1 MHSLPLYQ
9 KFSLAW
15 YFNRYHKIPFMKRIY
30 FLLACTLMTV
40 MAMAQNSGGA
50 DVNVDIT
57 KTDSSAGGFPWLWV
71 IGAIVFIILLVSL
84 LSGRGGTDRV
94 VEKKTIIKE

>member
-1 MHSLPLYQ
+1 
-9 KFSLAW
+9 
-15 YFNRYHKIPFMKRIY
+15 MKRIS
-30 FLLACTLMTV
+30 FLFASALMSV

-50 DVNVDIT
+50 DVNVDIS
-57 KTDSSAGGFPWLWV
+57 KTDSNGGGFPWLWV

-84 LSGRGGTDRV
+84 LGGRGGTDRV